1 MTPYVK
7 ASRILTDY
15 DEKSLEYAPTYAT
28 KQKDIIKLIDYYWVS
43 KYQNGDK
50 DALGFLK
57 PFYNVII
64 NPTEVASKMIDIDTK
79 DIKVVAEDGASY
91 YPAWFFSKELR
102 AWMKEKGFG
111 KLLNEIIYN
120 LPKYGTVV
128 LKKSGK
134 NISLV
139 PLQNLRNNTIT
150 RKLKDDVIC
159 EEHIETISAFKK
171 HAEDWGQE
179 AIDNALDAWGEN
191 VKEAKWYEAYGDFS
205 DVDKNNGENFYIFT
219 DQGIDLFKAKL
230 SDCPY
235 RELHWDKLEGRWIG
249 RGQVERLFEAQIQ
262 QNKVTNMK
270 SQSLQYTSKRIW
282 QTRDDSVAKNIL
294 TDVQNGDI
302 IRINSEITPIA
313 TEERNLAAYG
323 EEEQRWDALAERLGF
338 SYDIMSGQRSPAG
351 TTLGQTVIQTQQAGG
366 YFDLKREDIGLF
378 LKDLIFDWIIPMFK
392 KDKKIAH
399 KIMVSEFSED
409 ELVTLRGLLTQAKI
423 NKLILEYV
431 SKAKL
436 LPSEEELEALKQIVA
451 IKTKG
456 EKEIEIPESFYE
468 NLKYKIDIVITGEQ
482 IDLASKFSAVQVVL
496 QILGSNPTILQDPNT
511 KKYFMQLL
519 EVIGINPA
527 NLESVE
533 NTQEQINV
541 PAQMGGSVAKT
552 PTPTPTT
559 TSTQAQYNV

>member
-1 MTPYVK
+1 MIPYVK
-7 ASRILTDY
+7 ASRILTEY

-120 LPKYGTVV
+120 LPKYGSVV

-134 NISLV
+134 KISLV
-139 PLQNLRNNTIT
+139 PLQNLRNNTLAK
-150 RKLKDDVIC
+150 KLEDDLVC
-159 EEHIETISAFKK
+159 EEHLETITAFKK
-171 HAEDWGQE
+171 HADDWGQDV
-179 AIDNALDAWGEN
+179 IDKAMAAWGEN
-191 VKEAKWYEAYGDFS
+191 IKDAKWYEAYGDFS
-205 DVDKNNGENFYIFT
+205 DVDGNKGENYYIFT
-219 DQGIDLFKAKL
+219 DKGIDLFKAKL
-230 SDCPY
+230 SECPY

-282 QTRDDSVAKNIL
+282 QTRDDSVAKNVL

-302 IRINSEITPIA
+302 IRVNSEITPVS
-313 TEERNLAAYG
+313 TEERNLSAYK
-323 EEEQRWDALAERLGF
+323 EEEARWDQLAERLGF

-392 KDKKIAH
+392 KDKRISH

-409 ELVTLRGLLTQAKI
+409 ELITLRGLLTQSKV
-423 NKLILEYV
+423 NKAILEYV
-431 SKAKL
+431 TNAKMV
-436 LPSEEELEALKQIVA
+436 PTEEELEALKQIVA
-451 IKTKG
+451 IKVKG

-482 IDLASKFSAVQVVL
+482 IDLASKFSVVQVVL

-519 EVIGINPA
+519 EVIGINPVQ
-527 NLESVE
+527 LELVE
-533 NTQEQINV
+533 NTQEQINM
-541 PAQMGGSVAKT
+541 PAQVGGSTAKVSAPTQT
-552 PTPTPTT
+552 PTQMQTATK
-559 TSTQAQYNV
+559 V